1 MKKLLLLLFVFLP
14 LFANAQATIQEIPE
28 WNLDQAL
35 NNCKKVVMKA
45 YCWTEKGVET
55 DDPKTEEEIVLWWD
69 YPYGGCDIYFKAKKY
84 ANFKSCPLKVNKKKY
99 IEERTLAYDFLDNN
113 GWLLGVIFSRVNTE
127 MHPNAYRLNN
137 SVFIRREIG
146 KPVSYMILS
155 VDFYNEAGE
164 CVVRGYDPK
173 NVNDIDSGNLLQ
185 CFIERMYKHYL

>member
-35 NNCKKVVMKA
+35 NNCKKVVLHA
-45 YCWTEKGVET
+45 YCWIERGVET
-55 DDPKTEEEIVLWWD
+55 EGPITKEEIVLWWD

-84 ANFKSCPLKVNKKKY
+84 ANFKSRPLKVNKKY
-99 IEERTLAYDFLDNN
+99 IDEGFLAYEFLDNN
-113 GWLLGVIFSRVNTE
+113 GWLLGVTFSRMYTE
-127 MHPNAYRLNN
+127 MHPNADRLYNG
-137 SVFIRREIG
+137 VLIRREIE
-146 KPVSYMILS
+146 KPVGYSILS

-173 NVNDIDSGNLLQ
+173 NANDIDSGNLLQ
-185 CFIERMYKHYL
+185 CFIERMYKRYL

>member
-35 NNCKKVVMKA
+35 NNCKKVVMHA
-45 YCWTEKGVET
+45 YCWMEKGVDTE
-55 DDPKTEEEIVLWWD
+55 DPTEEEIVLWWD

-84 ANFKSCPLKVNKKKY
+84 ANFKSRPLKVNKKY
-99 IEERTLAYDFLDNN
+99 PEEGFLVYDFLDNN
-113 GWLLGVIFSRVNTE
+113 GWLLGVNFGRVNTE
-127 MHPNAYRLNN
+127 MHPNANRLYN
-137 SVFIRREIG
+137 SVFIRMEIG
-146 KPVSYMILS
+146 KPVSYRILS

-173 NVNDIDSGNLLQ
+173 NANDIDSGNLLQ
-185 CFIERMYKHYL
+185 CFIERMYKRYL

>member
-45 YCWTEKGVET
+45 YCWMEKGVET

-84 ANFKSCPLKVNKKKY
+84 ANFKSRPLKVNKKY
-99 IEERTLAYDFLDNN
+99 IDEGFLAYEFLDNN
-113 GWLLGVIFSRVNTE
+113 GWLLGVTFSRMYTE
-127 MHPNAYRLNN
+127 MHPNADRLYNG
-137 SVFIRREIG
+137 VLIRREIE
-146 KPVSYMILS
+146 KPVGYRILS

-164 CVVRGYDPK
+164 CVVRGYDP
-173 NVNDIDSGNLLQ
+173 NNANDIDSGNLLQ
-185 CFIERMYKHYL
+185 CFIERMYKRYL

>member
-45 YCWTEKGVET
+45 YCWMEKGVET
-55 DDPKTEEEIVLWWD
+55 DGPTEEEIVLWWD

-84 ANFKSCPLKVNKKKY
+84 ANFKSRPLKVNKKY
-99 IEERTLAYDFLDNN
+99 IDEGFLAYEFLDNN
-113 GWLLGVIFSRVNTE
+113 GWLLGVTFSRMYTE
-127 MHPNAYRLNN
+127 MHPNADRLYNG
-137 SVFIRREIG
+137 VLIRREIE
-146 KPVSYMILS
+146 KPVGYSILS

-173 NVNDIDSGNLLQ
+173 NANDIDSGNLLQ
-185 CFIERMYKHYL
+185 CFIERMYKRYL

>member
-45 YCWTEKGVET
+45 YCWMEKGVET
-55 DDPKTEEEIVLWWD
+55 DGPTEEEIVLWWE

-84 ANFKSCPLKVNKKKY
+84 ANFKSRPLKVNKKY
-99 IEERTLAYDFLDNN
+99 IEEGYLAYDFLDNN
-113 GWLLGVIFSRVNTE
+113 GWLLGVNFGRVNTE
-127 MHPNAYRLNN
+127 MHPNANRLYN

-146 KPVSYMILS
+146 KPVSYRILS

-173 NVNDIDSGNLLQ
+173 NANDIDSGNLLQ
-185 CFIERMYKHYL
+185 CFIERMYKRYL

>member
-45 YCWTEKGVET
+45 YFWMEKGVET

-84 ANFKSCPLKVNKKKY
+84 ANFKSRPLKVNKKY
-99 IEERTLAYDFLDNN
+99 PEERYLVYDFLDNN
-113 GWLLGVIFSRVNTE
+113 GWLLGVDFSRVNTE

-146 KPVSYMILS
+146 KPVVYMILS

-173 NVNDIDSGNLLQ
+173 NANDIDSGNLLQ

>member
-35 NNCKKVVMKA
+35 NNCKKVVLHA
-45 YCWTEKGVET
+45 YCWIERGVET
-55 DDPKTEEEIVLWWD
+55 EGPITKEEIVLLWD

-84 ANFKSCPLKVNKKKY
+84 ANFKSRPLKVNKKY
-99 IEERTLAYDFLDNN
+99 IDEGFLAYEFLDNN
-113 GWLLGVIFSRVNTE
+113 GWLLGVTFSRMYTE
-127 MHPNAYRLNN
+127 MHPNADRLYNG
-137 SVFIRREIG
+137 VLIRREIE
-146 KPVSYMILS
+146 KPVGYSILS

-173 NVNDIDSGNLLQ
+173 NANDIDSGNLLQ

>member
-35 NNCKKVVMKA
+35 NNCKKVVMHA
-45 YCWTEKGVET
+45 YCWMEKGVDTE
-55 DDPKTEEEIVLWWD
+55 DPTEEKIVLWWD

-84 ANFKSCPLKVNKKKY
+84 ANFKSRPLKVNKKY
-99 IEERTLAYDFLDNN
+99 PEEGFLVYDFLDNN
-113 GWLLGVIFSRVNTE
+113 GWLLGVNFGRVNTE
-127 MHPNAYRLNN
+127 MHPNANRLYN

-146 KPVSYMILS
+146 KPVSYRILS

-173 NVNDIDSGNLLQ
+173 NANDIDSGNLLQ
-185 CFIERMYKHYL
+185 CFIERMYKRYL

>member
-35 NNCKKVVMKA
+35 NNCKKVVMHA
-45 YCWTEKGVET
+45 YCWIERGVET
-55 DDPKTEEEIVLWWD
+55 DGPITEEEIVLWWD

-84 ANFKSCPLKVNKKKY
+84 ANFKSRPLKVNKKY
-99 IEERTLAYDFLDNN
+99 IDEGFLAYEFLDNN
-113 GWLLGVIFSRVNTE
+113 GWLLGVTFSRMYTE
-127 MHPNAYRLNN
+127 MHPNADRLYNG
-137 SVFIRREIG
+137 VLIRREIE
-146 KPVSYMILS
+146 KPVGYRILS

-164 CVVRGYDPK
+164 CVVRGYDP
-173 NVNDIDSGNLLQ
+173 NNANDIDSGNLLQ

>member
-45 YCWTEKGVET
+45 YCWMEKGVET

-84 ANFKSCPLKVNKKKY
+84 ANFKSRPLKVNKKY
-99 IEERTLAYDFLDNN
+99 PEEGFLVYDFLDNN
-113 GWLLGVIFSRVNTE
+113 GWLLGVNFGRVNTE
-127 MHPNAYRLNN
+127 MHPNANRLYN

-146 KPVSYMILS
+146 MSVIYMILS

-173 NVNDIDSGNLLQ
+173 NASDIASGNLLQ
-185 CFIERMYKHYL
+185 CFIERMYKRYL

>member
-45 YCWTEKGVET
+45 YCWMEKGVET
-55 DDPKTEEEIVLWWD
+55 DGPTEEEIVLWWD

-84 ANFKSCPLKVNKKKY
+84 ANFKSRPLKVNKKY
-99 IEERTLAYDFLDNN
+99 IEEGYLAYDFLDNN
-113 GWLLGVIFSRVNTE
+113 GWLLGVNFGRVNTE
-127 MHPNAYRLNN
+127 MHPNANRLYN

-146 KPVSYMILS
+146 KPVSYRILS

-173 NVNDIDSGNLLQ
+173 NANDIDCGNLLQ
-185 CFIERMYKHYL
+185 CFIERMYKRYL

>member
-14 LFANAQATIQEIPE
+14 LFANAQATLQEIPE
-28 WNLDQAL
+28 WNLDQVL

-45 YCWTEKGVET
+45 YCWTEKGVDT
-55 DDPKTEEEIVLWWD
+55 DDPTEEEIVLWWD

-84 ANFKSCPLKVNKKKY
+84 ANFKSRPLKVNKKYPK
-99 IEERTLAYDFLDNN
+99 EGFLEYDFLDNN
-113 GWLLGVIFSRVNTE
+113 GWLLGVTFSRVNTE
-127 MHPNAYRLNN
+127 MYPNAYRLNN

-146 KPVSYMILS
+146 MSVIYMILS

-173 NVNDIDSGNLLQ
+173 NASDIASGNLLQ
-185 CFIERMYKHYL
+185 CFIERMYKRYL

>member
-14 LFANAQATIQEIPE
+14 LFANAQATLQEIPE
-28 WNLDQAL
+28 WNLDQVL

-45 YCWTEKGVET
+45 YCWTEKGVDT
-55 DDPKTEEEIVLWWD
+55 DDPTEEEIVLWWD

-84 ANFKSCPLKVNKKKY
+84 ANFKSRPLKVNKKY
-99 IEERTLAYDFLDNN
+99 IDEGFLAYEFLDNN
-113 GWLLGVIFSRVNTE
+113 GWLLGVTFSRMYTE
-127 MHPNAYRLNN
+127 MHPNADRLYNG
-137 SVFIRREIG
+137 VLIRREIG
-146 KPVSYMILS
+146 MSVIYMILS

-173 NVNDIDSGNLLQ
+173 NASDIASGNLLQ

>member
-35 NNCKKVVMKA
+35 NNCKKVVMHA
-45 YCWTEKGVET
+45 YCWIERGVET
-55 DDPKTEEEIVLWWD
+55 DGPITEEEIVLWWD

-84 ANFKSCPLKVNKKKY
+84 ANFKSRPLKVNKKY
-99 IEERTLAYDFLDNN
+99 IDEGFLAYEFLDNN
-113 GWLLGVIFSRVNTE
+113 GWLLGVTFSRMYTE
-127 MHPNAYRLNN
+127 MHPNADRLYNG
-137 SVFIRREIG
+137 VLIRREIE
-146 KPVSYMILS
+146 KPVGYRILS

-173 NVNDIDSGNLLQ
+173 NANDIDSGNLLQ
-185 CFIERMYKHYL
+185 CFIERMYKRYL

>member
-35 NNCKKVVMKA
+35 NNCKKVVMHA
-45 YCWTEKGVET
+45 YCWMEKGVDTE
-55 DDPKTEEEIVLWWD
+55 DPTEEEIVLWWD

-84 ANFKSCPLKVNKKKY
+84 ANFKSRPLKVNKKY
-99 IEERTLAYDFLDNN
+99 PEEGFLVYDFLDNN
-113 GWLLGVIFSRVNTE
+113 GWLLGVNFGRVNTE
-127 MHPNAYRLNN
+127 MHPNANRLYN

-173 NVNDIDSGNLLQ
+173 NANDIDSGNLLQ
-185 CFIERMYKHYL
+185 CFIERMYKRYL

>member
-45 YCWTEKGVET
+45 YCWMEKGVDTE
-55 DDPKTEEEIVLWWD
+55 DPTEEEIVLWWD

-84 ANFKSCPLKVNKKKY
+84 ANFKSRPLKVNKKY
-99 IEERTLAYDFLDNN
+99 PEEGFLVYDFLDNN
-113 GWLLGVIFSRVNTE
+113 GWLLGVNFGRVNTE
-127 MHPNAYRLNN
+127 MHPNANRLYN

-146 KPVSYMILS
+146 KPVSYRILS

-173 NVNDIDSGNLLQ
+173 NANDIDSGNLLQ
-185 CFIERMYKHYL
+185 CFIERMYKRYL

>member
-14 LFANAQATIQEIPE
+14 LFANAQATIREIPE

-35 NNCKKVVMKA
+35 NNCKKVVLHA
-45 YCWTEKGVET
+45 YCWIERGVET
-55 DDPKTEEEIVLWWD
+55 EGPITKEEIVLWWD

-84 ANFKSCPLKVNKKKY
+84 ANFKSRPLKVNKKY
-99 IEERTLAYDFLDNN
+99 IDEGFLAYEFLDNN
-113 GWLLGVIFSRVNTE
+113 GWLLGVTFSRMYTE
-127 MHPNAYRLNN
+127 MHPNADRLYNG
-137 SVFIRREIG
+137 VLIRREIEKLVG
-146 KPVSYMILS
+146 YSILS

-173 NVNDIDSGNLLQ
+173 NANDIDSDNLLQ

>member
-45 YCWTEKGVET
+45 YCWMEKGVET
-55 DDPKTEEEIVLWWD
+55 DGPTEEEIVLWWD

-84 ANFKSCPLKVNKKKY
+84 ANFKSRPLKVNKKY
-99 IEERTLAYDFLDNN
+99 IEEGYLAYDFLDNN
-113 GWLLGVIFSRVNTE
+113 GWLLGVNFGRVNTE
-127 MHPNAYRLNN
+127 MHPNANRLYN

-146 KPVSYMILS
+146 KPVSYRILS

-173 NVNDIDSGNLLQ
+173 M
-185 CFIERMYKHYL
+185 RTT

>member
-35 NNCKKVVMKA
+35 NNCKKVVMHA
-45 YCWTEKGVET
+45 YCWMEKGVDTE
-55 DDPKTEEEIVLWWD
+55 DPTEEEIVLWWD

-84 ANFKSCPLKVNKKKY
+84 ANFKSRPLKVNKTY
-99 IEERTLAYDFLDNN
+99 PEEGFLVYDFLDNN
-113 GWLLGVIFSRVNTE
+113 GWLLGVNFGRVNTE
-127 MHPNAYRLNN
+127 MHPNANRLYN

-146 KPVSYMILS
+146 KPVSYRILS

-173 NVNDIDSGNLLQ
+173 NANDIDSGNLLQ
-185 CFIERMYKHYL
+185 CFIERMYKRYL

>member
-35 NNCKKVVMKA
+35 NNCKKVVMHA
-45 YCWTEKGVET
+45 YCWIERGVET
-55 DDPKTEEEIVLWWD
+55 DGPITEEEIVLWWD

-84 ANFKSCPLKVNKKKY
+84 ANFKSRPLKVNKKY
-99 IEERTLAYDFLDNN
+99 IDEGFLAYEFLDNN
-113 GWLLGVIFSRVNTE
+113 GWLLGVTFSRMYTE
-127 MHPNAYRLNN
+127 MHPNADRLYNG
-137 SVFIRREIG
+137 VLIRREIE
-146 KPVSYMILS
+146 KPVGYRILS

>member
-35 NNCKKVVMKA
+35 NNCKKVVLHA
-45 YCWTEKGVET
+45 YCWIERGVET
-55 DDPKTEEEIVLWWD
+55 EGPITKEEIVLWWD

-84 ANFKSCPLKVNKKKY
+84 ANFKSRPLKVNKKY
-99 IEERTLAYDFLDNN
+99 IDEGFLAYEFLDNN
-113 GWLLGVIFSRVNTE
+113 GWLLGVTFSRMYTE
-127 MHPNAYRLNN
+127 MHPNADRLYNG
-137 SVFIRREIG
+137 VLIRREIE
-146 KPVSYMILS
+146 KPVGYSILS

-173 NVNDIDSGNLLQ
+173 NANDIDSGNLLQ
-185 CFIERMYKHYL
+185 CFVERMYKRYL

>member
-35 NNCKKVVMKA
+35 NNCKKVVMHA
-45 YCWTEKGVET
+45 YCWMEKGVDTE
-55 DDPKTEEEIVLWWD
+55 DPTEEEIVLWWD

-84 ANFKSCPLKVNKKKY
+84 ANFKSRPLKVNKKY
-99 IEERTLAYDFLDNN
+99 PEEGFLVYDFLDNN
-113 GWLLGVIFSRVNTE
+113 GWLLGVNFGRVNTE
-127 MHPNAYRLNN
+127 MHPNANRLYNG
-137 SVFIRREIG
+137 VFIRREIG
-146 KPVSYMILS
+146 KPVSYRILS

-173 NVNDIDSGNLLQ
+173 NANDIDSGNLLQ
-185 CFIERMYKHYL
+185 CFIERMYKRYL

>member
-45 YCWTEKGVET
+45 YCWIERGVET
-55 DDPKTEEEIVLWWD
+55 DGPITEEEIVLWWD

-84 ANFKSCPLKVNKKKY
+84 ANFKSRPLKVNKKY
-99 IEERTLAYDFLDNN
+99 IDEGFLAYEFLDNN
-113 GWLLGVIFSRVNTE
+113 GWLLGVTFSRMYTE
-127 MHPNAYRLNN
+127 MHPNADRLYNG
-137 SVFIRREIG
+137 VLIRREIE
-146 KPVSYMILS
+146 KPVGYRILS

>member
-35 NNCKKVVMKA
+35 NNCKKVVLHA
-45 YCWTEKGVET
+45 YCWIERGVET
-55 DDPKTEEEIVLWWD
+55 EGQITKEEIVLWWD

-84 ANFKSCPLKVNKKKY
+84 ANFKSRPLKVNKKY
-99 IEERTLAYDFLDNN
+99 IDEGFLAYEFLDNN
-113 GWLLGVIFSRVNTE
+113 GWLLGVTFSRMYTE
-127 MHPNAYRLNN
+127 MHPNADRLYNG
-137 SVFIRREIG
+137 VLIRREIE
-146 KPVSYMILS
+146 KPVGYSILS

-173 NVNDIDSGNLLQ
+173 NANDIDSGNLLQ

>member
-35 NNCKKVVMKA
+35 NNCKKVVMHA
-45 YCWTEKGVET
+45 YCWIERGVET
-55 DDPKTEEEIVLWWD
+55 DGPITEEEIVLWWD

-84 ANFKSCPLKVNKKKY
+84 ANFKSRPLKVNKKY
-99 IEERTLAYDFLDNN
+99 VDEGFLAYEFLDNN
-113 GWLLGVIFSRVNTE
+113 GWLLGVTFSRMYTE
-127 MHPNAYRLNN
+127 MHPNADRLYNG
-137 SVFIRREIG
+137 VLIRREIE
-146 KPVSYMILS
+146 KPVGYRILS

-173 NVNDIDSGNLLQ
+173 NANDIDSGNLLQ
-185 CFIERMYKHYL
+185 CFIERMYKRYL

>member
-14 LFANAQATIQEIPE
+14 LFANAQATLQEIPE

-35 NNCKKVVMKA
+35 NNCKKVVLHA
-45 YCWTEKGVET
+45 YCWIERGVET
-55 DDPKTEEEIVLWWD
+55 EGPITKEEIVLWWD

-84 ANFKSCPLKVNKKKY
+84 ANFKSRPLKVNKKY
-99 IEERTLAYDFLDNN
+99 IDEGFLAYEFLDNN
-113 GWLLGVIFSRVNTE
+113 GWLLGVTFSRMYTE
-127 MHPNAYRLNN
+127 MHPNADRLYNG
-137 SVFIRREIG
+137 VLIRREIE
-146 KPVSYMILS
+146 KPVGYSILS

-173 NVNDIDSGNLLQ
+173 NANDIDSGNLLQ

>member
-45 YCWTEKGVET
+45 YCWMEKGVET
-55 DDPKTEEEIVLWWD
+55 DGPTEEEIVLWWD

-84 ANFKSCPLKVNKKKY
+84 ANFKSRPLKVNKKY
-99 IEERTLAYDFLDNN
+99 IEEGYLAYDFLDNN
-113 GWLLGVIFSRVNTE
+113 GWLLGVNFGRVNTE
-127 MHPNAYRLNN
+127 MHPNANRLYN

-146 KPVSYMILS
+146 KPVSYRILS
-155 VDFYNEAGE
+155 VDFYNEAEE

>member
-35 NNCKKVVMKA
+35 NNCKKVVLHA
-45 YCWTEKGVET
+45 YCWIERGVET
-55 DDPKTEEEIVLWWD
+55 EGPITKEEIVLWWD

-84 ANFKSCPLKVNKKKY
+84 ANFKSRPLKVNKKY
-99 IEERTLAYDFLDNN
+99 IDEGFIAYEFLDNN
-113 GWLLGVIFSRVNTE
+113 GWLLGVTFSRMYTE
-127 MHPNAYRLNN
+127 MHPNADRLYNG
-137 SVFIRREIG
+137 VLIRREIE
-146 KPVSYMILS
+146 KPVGYSILS

-173 NVNDIDSGNLLQ
+173 NANDIDSGNLLQ

>member
-1 MKKLLLLLFVFLP
+1 MKKLLLLLFVLLP

-45 YCWTEKGVET
+45 YCLMEKGVDT
-55 DDPKTEEEIVLWWD
+55 DDPTEEEIVLWWD

-84 ANFKSCPLKVNKKKY
+84 ANFKSRPLKVNKKYPK
-99 IEERTLAYDFLDNN
+99 EGFLEYDFLDNN
-113 GWLLGVIFSRVNTE
+113 GWLLGVAFSRVNTE

-146 KPVSYMILS
+146 MSVIYMILS

>member
-45 YCWTEKGVET
+45 YCWIERGVET
-55 DDPKTEEEIVLWWD
+55 DGPITEEEIVLWWD

-84 ANFKSCPLKVNKKKY
+84 ANFKSRPLKVNKKY
-99 IEERTLAYDFLDNN
+99 IDEGFLAYEFLDNN
-113 GWLLGVIFSRVNTE
+113 GWLLGVTFSRMYTE
-127 MHPNAYRLNN
+127 MHPNADRLYNG
-137 SVFIRREIG
+137 VLIRREIE
-146 KPVSYMILS
+146 KPVGYRILS

-164 CVVRGYDPK
+164 CVVRGYDP
-173 NVNDIDSGNLLQ
+173 NNANDIDSGNLLQ
-185 CFIERMYKHYL
+185 CFIERMYKRYL

>member
-35 NNCKKVVMKA
+35 NNCKKVVMHA
-45 YCWTEKGVET
+45 YCWMEKGVDTE
-55 DDPKTEEEIVLWWD
+55 DPTEEEIVLWWD

-84 ANFKSCPLKVNKKKY
+84 ANFKSRPLKVNKKY
-99 IEERTLAYDFLDNN
+99 PEEGFLVYDFLDNN
-113 GWLLGVIFSRVNTE
+113 GWLLGVNFGRVNTE
-127 MHPNAYRLNN
+127 MHPNANRLYN

-146 KPVSYMILS
+146 KPVSYRIFS

-173 NVNDIDSGNLLQ
+173 NANDIDSGNLLQ